1 MRYLLDSDA
10 FSDLVRGHEHVM
22 TRFSLT
28 DSSLI
33 RISTVTVKEIEY
45 GRRRHPGQVTRRNA
59 RIDSLLEEIEALPF
73 EIEDAFV
80 TGRIRAALARAGTP
94 IGPYDVMIAGTALA
108 RGLIVVTAN
117 TREFSRVPD
126 LQIENW
132 RLPLN
137 EVREPPVEYRVVRVT
152 SVRMSQAA

>member
-1 MRYLLDSDA
+1 MKYLLDSDA
-10 FSDLVRGHEHVM
+10 FSDIVRSHGHVM
-22 TRFSLT
+22 TRLSLT

-45 GRRRHPGQVTRRNA
+45 GRRRHPVQVTRRSA
-59 RIDSLLEEIEALPF
+59 RIDSLLEKIEALPF
-73 EIEDAFV
+73 EIEDAFA

-137 EVREPPVEYRVVRVT
+137 EVRETPAEYRVVRVT
-152 SVRMSQAA
+152 SARMSQAA